1 VELRMTVHDVD
12 EAKEVAKNS
21 VRIEEEEVDKTIR
34 INDVGLESEIDPDLQ
49 SEQSNNRKYH
59 EILAELNKID

>member
-21 VRIEEEEVDKTIR
+21 VRIEEEVDKTIR